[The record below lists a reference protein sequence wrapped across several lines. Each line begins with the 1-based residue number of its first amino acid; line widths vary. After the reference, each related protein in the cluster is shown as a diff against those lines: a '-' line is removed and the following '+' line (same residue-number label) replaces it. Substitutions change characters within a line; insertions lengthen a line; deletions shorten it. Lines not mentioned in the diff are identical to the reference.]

1 MKGETPPL
9 LVDVDL
15 SLDFLDLSP
24 GTTDPGH
31 AACLPYAYIEDEG
44 HRLILHRRLAE
55 SVSLNEVKAL
65 RDELTDR
72 YGKPPLPALR
82 LLRLT
87 ELRILAAQKKIGRIE
102 ASDGKIFLYPI
113 NTRTPLNIRNRLPV
127 LKGKTADSLLTSII
141 NAVGSITRD

>member
-1 MKGETPPL
+1 
-9 LVDVDL
+9 VDVDL

-24 GTTDPGH
+24 GTADPEH

-55 SVSLNEVKAL
+55 TVSLKEVKAL
-65 RDELTDR
+65 REELADR
-72 YGKPPLPALR
+72 YGKPPPPALR

-102 ASDGKIFLYPI
+102 TSGGKIYLYPA
-113 NTRTPLNIRNRLPV
+113 NTRAPILIRNQIPRLQ
-127 LKGKTADSLLTSII
+127 GKDADEMLSVIAKT
-141 NAVGSITRD
+141 VGWVTQG